1 MIVNPAVR
9 VAVVFRN
16 EPRAIYLMRERPWP
30 DGTPVM
36 PVNGGAGSALRI
48 RFLQRA
54 LGAPPVALAEY
65 RGRLHCQEPPLVLG
79 SDRDR
84 VAFVAR
90 GPGAIGYVAAGTLS
104 HGASFAG
111 RPE

>member
-1 MIVNPAVR
+1 MIVNPEVR

-16 EPRAIYLMRERPWP
+16 KPRAICLMRERPWP

-36 PVNGGAGSALRI
+36 PANGGAGSALRI
-48 RFLQRA
+48 RLLRRA
-54 LGAPPVALAEY
+54 LGASPVALAEY
-65 RGRLHCQEPPLVLG
+65 RRRLHCQEPPLVLG

-90 GPGAIGYVAAGTLS
+90 GPGAIGYVAAGTPSL
-104 HGASFAG
+104 GVRFAG